1 MDEKLIGVIV
11 LMMCCLSSSV
21 SFAMSMGGGED
32 DSSGGAAGAG
42 GAGAGST
49 PKPPPKYQSYPNY
62 DFSGSDIKC
71 EGNIEASVC
80 ESRCDTDDKCVSY
93 IHTTN
98 DKLCCTK
105 FGTANYKEIPGRTI
119 TGYIKNIDGYE
130 VKEVGDR
137 PAGDIENIKPA
148 TLPTCKARCDELSN
162 CIGFNFNNDNCW
174 IKKADGIAQTY
185 SVNGYQFY
193 TKKT

>member
-1 MDEKLIGVIV
+1 MDPKVMVAIV
-11 LMMCCLSSSV
+11 GMLLCLSSSV
-21 SFAMSMGGGED
+21 ASAMTMGGGD
-32 DSSGGAAGAG
+32 DSGADTGAG
-42 GAGAGST
+42 GST
-49 PKPPPKYQSYPNY
+49 TTPPPPPPKYQSYPNY
-62 DFSGSDIKC
+62 DFTGSDIKC

-93 IHTTN
+93 IHATS

-105 FGTANYKEIPGRTI
+105 FGTANYKELPGRTI

-148 TLPTCKARCDELSN
+148 TLPTCKARCDELSE